1 MDELIN
7 KPDCT
12 FKSAQLSGL
21 EITDADMAL
30 INTYALSPLT
40 PEDVFV
46 FRAVLCDNRVDR
58 DHERFSVQALTD
70 LKLLFPGKPV
80 INDHSWS
87 AKNQVAR
94 IFSTEIE
101 TTSEQ
106 LDTGEPYVRL
116 IAKIYMVRTAAN
128 KNLIAEINGGIRKE
142 VSVGVRVGDVKCSI
156 CGGRAGS
163 CSHYAGRKYE
173 VDGELQKCH
182 YVLANCTDAY
192 ELSMVPIP
200 AQPAAAICKRHVPQ
214 TEIDPKS
221 IHARLRIARAKINAL
236 EVER

>member
-156 CGGRAGS
+156 CGGQLQPLRGS
-163 CSHYAGRKYE
+163 
-173 VDGELQKCH
+173 Q
-182 YVLANCTDAY
+182 
-192 ELSMVPIP
+192 I
-200 AQPAAAICKRHVPQ
+200 
-214 TEIDPKS
+214 
-221 IHARLRIARAKINAL
+221 
-236 EVER
+236 